1 MNPHSAIKT
10 IVFVSAAAVLLVGTS
25 LGQQPPAAPTAT
37 ELQKL
42 SSAFWAWRSS
52 EMPFSGDDIPRLDR
66 PAGWA
71 ADWSP
76 AAVVKYRSE
85 LAAFEERWKEL
96 RPTIHGK
103 SRADVVDYHLIG
115 SAIARARWELDY
127 VRGWQRNPWFY
138 LDQTLASVFVY
149 LTPPPP
155 FSEARSAEIVR
166 RIQAIP
172 GILADGEANL
182 KDPAGPLAQLSIEQL
197 KDIRP
202 RLEGLARALKPHLA
216 AGSAVQLD
224 PAIQVAI
231 PAFEQYR
238 AWLEQRLPSMSKEVA
253 VGRDAYVFFLRNVAL
268 IPYTPEQLVTMGHQ
282 EWERSVAF
290 EAYEKNRN
298 SQLPQLALA
307 KDQAAQAAR
316 EEHQEREI
324 RDFLEKKNILTVPSW
339 LQHYRNLPYP
349 GYLAPIGA
357 FGVADDLTGPDRLH
371 DPATSYIRPPSL
383 DNGYFGVS
391 TARDPRPI
399 IVHEGIPGHYFQK
412 VMSWTNDDP
421 IRRHYYDSGAN
432 EGIGFYSEE
441 MMLQAGLFDDSP
453 RTREIIYNFMRFRAL
468 RVEVD
473 VKLATGD
480 FTIEQAADYF
490 MKTVPLDRAT
500 AMEDATFY
508 ASVPGV
514 GISYQTGKL
523 QILRLL
529 AEARLAEGDSFSLRR
544 FHDFLWK
551 NGNVPIALLRYEYLG
566 KTEELETLQKGA
578 AKAAP
583 ASR

>member
-1 MNPHSAIKT
+1 MNLHFALKTLVLGTVFLVHSALAQQVT
-10 IVFVSAAAVLLVGTS
+10 TS
-25 LGQQPPAAPTAT
+25 D
-37 ELQKL
+37 LQKL
-42 SSAFWAWRSS
+42 SSDFWAWRSA

-66 PAGWA
+66 PDAWS
-71 ADWSP
+71 ADWSAP
-76 AAVVKYRSE
+76 AVANYRSE
-85 LAAFEERWKEL
+85 LTTFESRWKAL
-96 RPTIHGK
+96 HLGLQGK
-103 SRADVVDYHLIG
+103 SRAEVVDYYLIG

-138 LDQTLASVFVY
+138 LDQTLASVFVI

-155 FSEARSAEIVR
+155 FSEARSAAIVR

-172 GILADGEANL
+172 RILADAEANL
-182 KDPAGPLAQLSIEQL
+182 KDPAGPLAKLSIEQL

-202 RLEGLARALKPHLA
+202 RLEELARALKPHLA
-216 AGSAVQLD
+216 AASVAQLD
-224 PAIQVAI
+224 AAIQSAI

-253 VGRDAYVFFLRNVAL
+253 VGRDAYVFFLRNIAL

-298 SQLPQLALA
+298 SQLPELALA

-316 EEHQEREI
+316 EEQQEQEI
-324 RDFLEKKNILTVPSW
+324 RAFLEQKNILTVPSW
-339 LQHYRNLPYP
+339 FQHYRNLPYP
-349 GYLAPIGA
+349 AYLAPIGA

-371 DPATSYIRPPSL
+371 EPATSYIRPPSL

-399 IVHEGIPGHYFQK
+399 IVHEGVPGHYFQK

-421 IRRHYYDSGAN
+421 IRRHYYDSSAN

-473 VKLATGD
+473 VKIATGD

-508 ASVPGV
+508 ASVPGI

-523 QILRLL
+523 QILKLL
-529 AEARLAEGDSFSLRR
+529 AETRLAEGDKFNLRR
-544 FHDFLWK
+544 FHDFLWR

-566 KTEELETLQKGA
+566 KTDELETLQKGM
-578 AKAAP
+578 
-583 ASR
+583 ASPVPDSK